1 MSVTGTPTLIPLRTR
16 DGATVSLRACPAG
29 QPAPAAAI
37 PDRRPPILLL
47 PGIGSNRE
55 VFVDGPSFGL
65 GAALARAGLE
75 CWLGQMRYAETSAPR
90 AWNWNFT
97 DLLHHDLPLI
107 VGELT
112 HRCGRAPIVL
122 GYSLGGML
130 SVAAATRGLIEV
142 PALILD
148 GVPLKLLPIP
158 VYPPLMRVADRIL
171 RAAGGRRVP
180 VRLAARGVAISF
192 WSWQIWSRGTV
203 STSIRQFCGLIRRAA
218 ADVSQPLL
226 AQTIDWVDSGVFRA
240 EPGAD
245 DECHRLGRLR
255 MPLLVIASSRDR
267 IAPLE
272 SARPAFERAG
282 STDRTWLEV
291 AGLSHIDLA
300 HGPAI
305 PALARRVTNW
315 VNERF

>member
-1 MSVTGTPTLIPLRTR
+1 M
-16 DGATVSLRACPAG
+16 
-29 QPAPAAAI
+29 
-37 PDRRPPILLL
+37 
-47 PGIGSNRE
+47 
-55 VFVDGPSFGL
+55 
-65 GAALARAGLE
+65 
-75 CWLGQMRYAETSAPR
+75 
-90 AWNWNFT
+90 
-97 DLLHHDLPLI
+97 
-107 VGELT
+107 
-112 HRCGRAPIVL
+112 L

-245 DECHRLGRLR
+245 DECHRLDRLR

-305 PALARRVTNW
+305 PALAHRIANW